1 MTISRDKEKF
11 LIINMQTFK
20 ELRKRILV
28 RYLIVI
34 HLVTRSW
41 HLIHNTG
48 KRE

>member
-1 MTISRDKEKF
+1 MTTSRDKAKF
-11 LIINMQTFK
+11 WINMQTFK
-20 ELRKRILV
+20 ELRKIILV